1 MAATIVTALVGKEI
15 LSQSVHN
22 STLGVFNGLNS
33 MISDVDTKKIIKD
46 LDIKTKLNIIN
57 SFIKSMKDINL
68 SEHIIIS
75 INSINDIIKEIE
87 KEINEINKEIIE
99 HKNKWFYYLRKTNN
113 VENINKLKTSVKIL
127 DSRFDILMKLL

>member
-1 MAATIVTALVGKEI
+1 MATTIVTALVGKEI

-33 MISDVDTKKIIKD
+33 MISDVDIKKIIKN
-46 LDIKTKLNIIN
+46 LDIETKLNIIN

-75 INSINDIIKEIE
+75 INSINEIIKEIE
-87 KEINEINKEIIE
+87 KEINDINKEIIE
-99 HKNKWFYYLRKTNN
+99 HKSKWFYYLRKTNN
-113 VENINKLKTSVKIL
+113 LENINKLKTSVKIL

>member
-1 MAATIVTALVGKEI
+1 MATTIVTALVGKEI

-33 MISDVDTKKIIKD
+33 MISDVDIKKIIKN
-46 LDIKTKLNIIN
+46 LDIETKLNIIN

-75 INSINDIIKEIE
+75 INSINEIIKEIE
-87 KEINEINKEIIE
+87 EEINDINKEIIE
-99 HKNKWFYYLRKTNN
+99 HKSKWFYYLRKTNN
-113 VENINKLKTSVKIL
+113 LENINKLKTSVKIL

>member
-1 MAATIVTALVGKEI
+1 MATTIVTALVGKEI

-33 MISDVDTKKIIKD
+33 MISDVDIKKIIKN
-46 LDIKTKLNIIN
+46 LDIETKLNIIN

-75 INSINDIIKEIE
+75 INSINEIIKEIE
-87 KEINEINKEIIE
+87 KEINDINKEIIE
-99 HKNKWFYYLRKTNN
+99 HKSKWFYYLRKTNN
-113 VENINKLKTSVKIL
+113 LENINKLKKSLKIL